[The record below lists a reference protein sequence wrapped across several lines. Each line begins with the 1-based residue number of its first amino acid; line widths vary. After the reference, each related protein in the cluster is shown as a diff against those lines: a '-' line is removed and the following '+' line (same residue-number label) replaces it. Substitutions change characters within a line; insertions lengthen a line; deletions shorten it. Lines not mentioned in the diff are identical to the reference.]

1 MTNPR
6 ETAPQEQDEMQRA
19 MDKVVV
25 VLGASSEGGTGWRTA
40 EVFAREGA
48 KVVVAARSRAGIEDL
63 ARRIGGV
70 AFQCDAGDEA
80 QVAALADFAAK
91 TYGRIDYAVN
101 AAGLAVPSTVAD
113 LDAET
118 LLSSTTVNLFGHLY
132 FLKHMARHT
141 AAGGSLVSI
150 ASLSATAVIPG
161 NVIYG
166 VAKAGVVA
174 AIRYAAVEY
183 APRGIRVNAI
193 SPGIIDTPMVESLT
207 SNPAVFSGFLKET
220 PLGHIV
226 SPEEIAKCALWL
238 CVDALSM
245 TGTSTIVDGGM
256 HLRRPPHPDE
266 LAENAYA
273 EL

>member
-1 MTNPR
+1 MTNPN
-6 ETAPQEQDEMQRA
+6 ESEAKEQSGVQRA
-19 MDKVVV
+19 KDKVVV

-48 KVVVAARSRAGIEDL
+48 KVVVAARRLAGVQDL
-63 ARRIGGV
+63 AERIGGV
-70 AFQCDAGDEA
+70 ACRCDAADEA
-80 QVAALADFAAK
+80 QVAALADSAAE

-101 AAGLAVPSTVAD
+101 AAGLPVPSTVAD

-118 LLSSTTVNLFGHLY
+118 LLSSTEVNLFGHLY

-141 AAGGSLVSI
+141 AAGGSLISI

-166 VAKAGVVA
+166 VAKAAVVA
-174 AIRYAAVEY
+174 AIRYAAVEF

-207 SNPAVFSGFLKET
+207 SNPAILSGFLKET
-220 PLGHIV
+220 PLGSV
-226 SPEEIAKCALWL
+226 VPPEEIGECALWM

-245 TGTSTIVDGGM
+245 TGTSTIIDGGM
-256 HLRRPPHPDE
+256 HLRRPPHPED
-266 LAENAYA
+266 LAADAYA
-273 EL
+273 NL